1 MGLTDSPDW
10 RGVAKVFRRTD
21 VIKVFAN
28 QKMETRVVPIPL
40 DHGILSEL
48 VAVPC
53 RKNEI
58 AGEMFQKLS
67 QFVFIGFGPPIEI
80 VHNQP
85 APGFRVT

>member
-1 MGLTDSPDW
+1 MASRVP
-10 RGVAKVFRRTD
+10 KVFRRTN
-21 VIKVFAN
+21 VIKVFAS

-48 VAVPC
+48 VAAPR

-58 AGEMFQKLS
+58 AGPLFQKLS
-67 QFVFIGFGPPIEI
+67 QFVFIGFGPRIEI
-80 VHNQP
+80 VHKQP